1 MFNYFEAFQQEQRR
15 QSPMFIPPI
24 ICFSGDTE
32 REREREREIDLARK
46 RKWLV
51 GFSVTKCWN

>member
-32 REREREREIDLARK
+32 REREREREREKLI
-46 RKWLV
+46 
-51 GFSVTKCWN
+51 